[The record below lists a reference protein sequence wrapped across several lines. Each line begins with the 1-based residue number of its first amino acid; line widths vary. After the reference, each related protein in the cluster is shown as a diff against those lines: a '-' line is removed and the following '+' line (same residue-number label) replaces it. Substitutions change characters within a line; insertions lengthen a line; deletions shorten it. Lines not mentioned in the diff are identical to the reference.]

1 MTRRPR
7 RRDKAAALVLA
18 MAALVIL
25 GALGTAL
32 GAAVLRAIAEGRE
45 AAARDSLLNIA
56 ESGVDLALSRL
67 ARDPSWAGGEA
78 ITVPGGECAVAVRKL
93 GEGVYDI
100 TSRAIAEPR
109 PGRRGGVRV
118 EAKKTPGGALAL
130 RAWRRVK

>member
-1 MTRRPR
+1 MTRRR
-7 RRDKAAALVLA
+7 RRDRAAALILA

-32 GAAVLRAIAEGRE
+32 GTAVLRGIAAGRE
-45 AAARDSLLNIA
+45 AAARDSLMNIA
-56 ESGVDLALSRL
+56 ESGVDLALSHL

-78 ITVPGGECAVAVRKL
+78 ITVPGGECAVAVRKI

-109 PGRRGGVRV
+109 PGRLAGVRV
-118 EAKKTPGGALAL
+118 EARKDPAGALGL
-130 RAWRRVK
+130 RAWRRLK